1 MTIKVGIIGAT
12 GYTGEELLRILSRHP
27 EVQVAL
33 VTSSSQAGKKI
44 FGDLT
49 LEALDDQTIGRRCQ
63 MVFSCLPH
71 AESMRHV
78 PIWLNQGVKVIDLS
92 ADFRYHNV
100 KVYEKSYGRHA
111 APQLLK
117 KAVYGLPEICREKIK
132 NASLVGNPGCYPT
145 SALLGLIPLL
155 KKKVIS
161 PEGIIIDSKSGMSGA
176 GRSKVE
182 GGLREEVRDSFYAYS
197 VEKHRH
203 ASEMEEKLS
212 LVSGKKISVRFTPH
226 LLPIDRGILST
237 IYARPRGKSDTKTIL
252 KTFHDFYKGEPFV
265 SILPEGKF
273 PKTKEMMRTN
283 SIRIGAFYD
292 DHNKLVIVI
301 TALDNLM
308 KGASG
313 QAVQNM
319 NLMCGFGET
328 TGLI

>member
-1 MTIKVGIIGAT
+1 MINVGIIGAT

-27 EVQVAL
+27 KVRITL
-33 VTSSSQAGKKI
+33 VTSTSQAGKKRAN
-44 FGDLT
+44 GLT
-49 LEALDDQTIGRRCQ
+49 PETLDDRTIGRRCQ
-63 MVFSCLPH
+63 VVFSCLPH

-78 PIWLNQGVKVIDLS
+78 PIWLSQGVKVIDLS
-92 ADFRYHNV
+92 ADFRYHDIEA
-100 KVYEKSYGRHA
+100 YEKSYGQHT

-117 KAVYGLPEICREKIK
+117 KAVYGLPEIYREKIK
-132 NASLVGNPGCYPT
+132 NASLIGNPGCYPT

-155 KKKVIS
+155 KKKAIS
-161 PEGIIIDSKSGMSGA
+161 PEGIIIDAKSGISGA

-182 GGLREEVRDSFYAYS
+182 GGLREEIRDSFYAYN

-212 LVSGKKISVRFTPH
+212 LVSGKKISIRFTPH

-237 IYARPRGKSDTKTIL
+237 IYARPKEKCDTKRLL
-252 KTFHDFYKGEPFV
+252 KTFQDFYKGEPFV
-265 SILPEGKF
+265 KILPEGKY
-273 PKTKEMMRTN
+273 PKTKETKGTN
-283 SIRIGAFYD
+283 KIQIGAFYD
-292 DHNKLVIVI
+292 DHSKLVVTI

-319 NLMCGFGET
+319 NLICGFEET
-328 TGLI
+328 TALIL